1 MNAFI
6 IKINNYLV
14 AHKTSSLAWLI
25 GINLLLF
32 IAIQTQQSSY
42 FGSIDRTTSIWST
55 YSKQHQD
62 KLETIITTID
72 FNEDHAK
79 EVSVYHDFTFEE
91 IGKNEYIAHNPE
103 AKIKFYRHR
112 VYALDEKC
120 FLSFRGTKNMTIANA
135 SLRCKY

>member
-14 AHKTSSLAWLI
+14 AHKTRSLSALVF
-25 GINLLLF
+25 INLLLF
-32 IAIQTQQSSY
+32 VIIQTQQSNY

-72 FNEDHAK
+72 FEKGHAQ
-79 EVSVYHDFTFEE
+79 EMSVFHNFTFEK

-103 AKIKFYRHR
+103 ANIKFYRHR
-112 VYALDEKC
+112 VYSLDDKC
-120 FLSFRGTKNMTIANA
+120 FLSFRGTKSMKIENA